1 MQRNGFF
8 ICLWRDFA
16 KTNKSV
22 IRYAAASNGI
32 LRVVF
37 TISRTERTLRKPAME
52 IEEDVCFEHVTIE
65 NGSSDTNWNSLIA
78 MVAGINDQLTA
89 MTTQINAIDSRLK
102 KFEEQQ
108 AETSTIIENEVE
120 ELKTQLPTV
129 KSVLKTVD
137 IDPVAP
143 PLTSLLKPVQCKEEL
158 DELEANAKDQHFR
171 NEIVQAVGR
180 IHGHDRKGEGDTV
193 CYQIVDYFFD
203 RKFLTEC
210 SWYGRMSQRTKN
222 GPGKRKIGLI
232 GYGSTMKLF
241 HACVHLSDETF
252 TQTQSIKFIRRCLR
266 YSATRAKAKMVIK
279 PAARRRNPR
288 KEETNGSLAVNAV
301 VENQLR
307 HLQTATSR
315 K

>member
-1 MQRNGFF
+1 
-8 ICLWRDFA
+8 
-16 KTNKSV
+16 
-22 IRYAAASNGI
+22 
-32 LRVVF
+32 
-37 TISRTERTLRKPAME
+37 ME
-52 IEEDVCFEHVTIE
+52 IEEDVWFEHVNIE
-65 NGSSDTNWNSLIA
+65 NGSSETNWNSLIT
-78 MVAGINDQLTA
+78 MVAGINNQLSSISK
-89 MTTQINAIDSRLK
+89 QINAIDSRLK

-108 AETSTIIENEVE
+108 EETSSVIENEVE
-120 ELKTQLPTV
+120 ELKSQIPTV
-129 KSVLKTVD
+129 KSVLPTVE

-158 DELEANAKDQHFR
+158 DELEAKAKDEQFR
-171 NEIVQAVGR
+171 DEIVQAVGR

-279 PAARRRNPR
+279 PAARRRNP
-288 KEETNGSLAVNAV
+288 KKVETNGNLAVNAV

-307 HLQTATSR
+307 HLQTDARR